1 MKGPFLL
8 KLSHYGDM
16 LAIPFFIWL
25 SIYFIMI
32 EEKTTTEYILL
43 LFSIGGAVLDILF
56 TYIYLSK

>member
-1 MKGPFLL
+1 MKGPFLQ

-43 LFSIGGAVLDILF
+43 LFSIGGTVLDILF

>member
-1 MKGPFLL
+1 MKGPFLQ

-25 SIYFIMI
+25 SIYFSMI
-32 EEKTTTEYILL
+32 EEKTITEYILL

>member
-1 MKGPFLL
+1 MKGPFLE

-16 LAIPFFIWL
+16 VAIPFFIWL

>member
-1 MKGPFLL
+1 MKDPFLQ

-16 LAIPFFIWL
+16 VAIPFFIWL

>member
-1 MKGPFLL
+1 MKEPFLQ

-16 LAIPFFIWL
+16 VAIPFFIWL
-25 SIYFIMI
+25 SIYFMMI

>member
-1 MKGPFLL
+1 MKGPFLQ

-16 LAIPFFIWL
+16 VAIPFFIWL

-43 LFSIGGAVLDILF
+43 LFSIGGAILDILF

>member
-1 MKGPFLL
+1 MKEPFLQ

-16 LAIPFFIWL
+16 VAIPFFIWL

-56 TYIYLSK
+56 TYIYISK

>member
-1 MKGPFLL
+1 MKEPFLQ

-32 EEKTTTEYILL
+32 EEKTVTEYILL
-43 LFSIGGAVLDILF
+43 LFSVGGALLDILF
-56 TYIYLSK
+56 TYIYLLK

>member
-1 MKGPFLL
+1 MKEPFLQ

-16 LAIPFFIWL
+16 VAIPFFIWL

-56 TYIYLSK
+56 TYIYLLK

>member
-1 MKGPFLL
+1 MKGPSLQ

-43 LFSIGGAVLDILF
+43 LFSIGGTVLDILF